1 VSADEIVFRSP
12 ASVLQAASVA
22 LVGASERGKWPRLI
36 HDNLRMFGYAGRVF
50 LVNPRQSEVYGERCF
65 PSLRELPQPV
75 EHAIVIVPAAGVA
88 PVLTDAQAAGLKS
101 ATVYA
106 GAVGDG
112 EDPES
117 KKRGAW
123 LKSFLKS
130 AELRL
135 AGPNCM
141 GAHSYRER
149 LFAYPNAE
157 LCRVPPGPVAC
168 VFQSGGTLQFWLR
181 TGADRGLRFS
191 YGITSGNEA
200 DLDLAD
206 YLNFLV
212 DDPHT
217 SIIALF
223 IEGIRRP
230 AAFMQ
235 SAGRALAAGKPIL
248 AIKTGATLKSQA
260 AAQSHT
266 GVIGGDYAAYLAMC
280 ERYGICN
287 CRSLDDMV
295 ETALAFQGARLPK
308 GPGICFVTTSGG
320 TVDLLLDY
328 AESEGAVIPELA
340 AATNTALLPFLQDS
354 IVPKN
359 PLDLGIPSTLEHAA
373 AVCEVVARD
382 PNVDMLAW
390 AAMLPS
396 KKGAWDGVAAL
407 HGLLSLTDKPVIG
420 FGRMN
425 YQMQPE
431 SVAAQE
437 AAGFPFL
444 QGLEPTLRA
453 MNALWFYAQRT
464 GARPATPPPAPASD
478 LSPAILEATLARYGI
493 ALPAIRVVA
502 TPAQAAAAAEA
513 IGFPVALKVRSPD
526 ILHKT
531 EAGGVMLDL
540 RSRAEVSEAAAA
552 LLAAAR
558 AAHAGARIEG
568 LLVQQMV
575 SGVEAIVGARSDPLY
590 GPLLLIGAGGVLVEL
605 ARDVALRLLP
615 VAAAQ
620 VSAMVDGL
628 RLKQLLAGY
637 RGRAAADRA
646 ALEQTALA
654 LAQFYLD
661 HRARIADV
669 EINPLMVRSA
679 GAVAVDVRVLWRE
692 GAFSGN
698 EESGFSSENATL

>member
-1 VSADEIVFRSP
+1 VSANEIVFRSP
-12 ASVLQAASVA
+12 ASVLQASSVA

-36 HDNLRMFGYAGRVF
+36 FDSLRAFGYPGRVF
-50 LVNPRQSEVYGERCF
+50 LVNPRQGEVYGEPCF
-65 PSLRELPQPV
+65 PSLRALPEPID
-75 EHAIVIVPAAGVA
+75 HAIVIVPAAGVA
-88 PVLTDAQAAGLKS
+88 DVLTDAQAAGLKS
-101 ATVYA
+101 ATIYA

-123 LKSFLKS
+123 LKDFLGRS
-130 AELRL
+130 DLRL

-149 LFAYPNAE
+149 LFAYPNTE
-157 LCRVPPGPVAC
+157 LCRVPPGSVAC

-217 SIIALF
+217 RIIALF

-230 AAFMQ
+230 QAFMH
-235 SAGRALAAGKPIL
+235 AAARALAAGKPIL
-248 AIKTGATLKSQA
+248 AIKTGATAKSQA
-260 AAQSHT
+260 AARSHT

-280 ERYGICN
+280 GRYGICN
-287 CRSLDDMV
+287 CGSLDDMV
-295 ETALAFQGARLPK
+295 ETALAFQGGRLPR
-308 GPGICFVTTSGG
+308 GPRIGFVTTSGG

-328 AESEGAVIPELA
+328 AETVGAVIPEFTD
-340 AATNTALLPFLQDS
+340 ATNAALEPFLQDS

-359 PLDLGIPSTLEHAA
+359 PLDLGIPSTLQDAA

-396 KKGAWDGVAAL
+396 KPGAWDGVEAL
-407 HGLLSLTDKPVIG
+407 RGLLALTDKPVIG

-425 YQMQPE
+425 YQMRPE

-444 QGLEPTLRA
+444 QALEPTLRA
-453 MNALWFYAQRT
+453 MNALWFFAQRQ
-464 GARPATPPPAPASD
+464 GRLPVTPQPAPASD
-478 LSPAILEATLARYGI
+478 LSPATLDATLAQYGI
-493 ALPAIRVVA
+493 ALPRSRAVA
-502 TPAQAAAAAEA
+502 TPEEAAAAATA
-513 IGFPVALKVRSPD
+513 IGFPVALKIRSPD

-531 EAGGVMLDL
+531 EAGGVVLDL
-540 RSRAEVSEAAAA
+540 RSDAEVRTAATT

-558 AAHAGARIEG
+558 CAQAGARIDG
-568 LLVQQMV
+568 LLVQEMV
-575 SGVEAIVGARSDPLY
+575 SGVEAIVGARSDALY
-590 GPLLLIGAGGVLVEL
+590 GPLLLIGAGGILVEL

-615 VAAAQ
+615 VAAHE
-620 VSAMVDGL
+620 VSAMIDGL
-628 RLKQLLAGY
+628 RLQQLMAGY

-654 LAQFYLD
+654 LARFYLD

-669 EINPLMVRSA
+669 EINPLMIRPT
-679 GAVAVDVRVLWRE
+679 GAIAVDVRVLWQDDDRRR
-692 GAFSGN
+692 
-698 EESGFSSENATL
+698 

>member
-1 VSADEIVFRSP
+1 
-12 ASVLQAASVA
+12 
-22 LVGASERGKWPRLI
+22 
-36 HDNLRMFGYAGRVF
+36 
-50 LVNPRQSEVYGERCF
+50 
-65 PSLRELPQPV
+65 
-75 EHAIVIVPAAGVA
+75 
-88 PVLTDAQAAGLKS
+88 
-101 ATVYA
+101 
-106 GAVGDG
+106 
-112 EDPES
+112 
-117 KKRGAW
+117 
-123 LKSFLKS
+123 
-130 AELRL
+130 
-135 AGPNCM
+135 M

-149 LFAYPNAE
+149 LFAYPNSE
-157 LCRVPPGPVAC
+157 LCRVPPGSVGC

-212 DDPHT
+212 EDPHT
-217 SIIALF
+217 GIIALF

-230 AAFMQ
+230 AAFMD
-235 SAGRALAAGKPIL
+235 AAARALAAGKPIL
-248 AIKTGATLKSQA
+248 AIKTGATAKSQA
-260 AAQSHT
+260 AAASHT

-295 ETALAFQGARLPK
+295 ETALAFQGERLPK
-308 GPGICFVTTSGG
+308 GPRIGFVTTSGG
-320 TVDLLLDY
+320 TVDLLFDY
-328 AESEGAVIPELA
+328 AESEGAVIPEFT

-373 AVCEVVARD
+373 KVCEVVARD
-382 PNVDMLAW
+382 PNVDMVAW

-420 FGRMN
+420 FGRMS

-464 GARPATPPPAPASD
+464 GRLPATLPPAPASN
-478 LSPAILEATLARYGI
+478 LSPANLDASLARYGI
-493 ALPAIRVVA
+493 TLPASRAVA
-502 TPAQAAAAAEA
+502 TAAEAEAAAQA
-513 IGFPVALKVRSPD
+513 IGFPVALKIRSPD

-540 RSRAEVSEAAAA
+540 RSGAEVREAAAA
-552 LLAAAR
+552 LIAAAR
-558 AAHAGARIEG
+558 ATNPDARIEG
-568 LLVQQMV
+568 LLVQQMA
-575 SGVEAIVGARSDPLY
+575 SGVDAIVGARSDPLY

-615 VAAAQ
+615 VGARE
-620 VSAMVDGL
+620 VGAMIDAL
-628 RLKQLLAGY
+628 KLKQLLAGY

-646 ALEQTALA
+646 AFEETALA

-661 HRARIADV
+661 HRSRIADV
-669 EINPLMVRSA
+669 EINPLMIGRK

-692 GAFSGN
+692 TS
-698 EESGFSSENATL
+698 

>member
-12 ASVLQAASVA
+12 ASVLQASSVA

-36 HDNLRMFGYAGRVF
+36 FDNLREFGYAGRVF

-65 PSLRELPQPV
+65 PSLRELPEPV
-75 EHAIVIVPAAGVA
+75 DHAIVIVPATGVA
-88 PVLTDAQAAGLKS
+88 DVLTDAQAAGLKS
-101 ATVYA
+101 ATIYA

-112 EDPES
+112 EDPQS

-123 LKSFLKS
+123 LQEFLVDAK
-130 AELRL
+130 LRL

-149 LFAYPNAE
+149 LFAYPNTE
-157 LCRVPPGPVAC
+157 LCRVPPGSVAC

-217 SIIALF
+217 RIITLF

-230 AAFMQ
+230 QAFMQ
-235 SAGRALAAGKPIL
+235 AAGRALEAGKPIL
-248 AIKTGATLKSQA
+248 AIKTGVTAKSQA
-260 AAQSHT
+260 AAASHT

-295 ETALAFQGARLPK
+295 ETALAFQGGRLPK
-308 GPGICFVTTSGG
+308 GPGIGFVTTSGG
-320 TVDLLLDY
+320 TVDLLFDY
-328 AESEGAVIPELA
+328 AESEGAVIPEFT
-340 AATNTALLPFLQDS
+340 AATNTALLPFLQES

-373 AVCEVVARD
+373 SVCEVVARD

-396 KKGAWDGVAAL
+396 KPGAWHGVAAL
-407 HGLLSLTDKPVIG
+407 RALLTVTDKPVIG

-425 YQMQPE
+425 YQMRPE

-444 QGLEPTLRA
+444 QALEPTLRA
-453 MNALWFYAQRT
+453 MNALWFYAQRQ
-464 GARPATPPPAPASD
+464 GRLPVTPKPAPASD
-478 LSPAILEATLARYGI
+478 LSPATLEATLARYGI
-493 ALPAIRVVA
+493 ALPMSRAVA
-502 TPAQAAAAAEA
+502 TPTEAEDAAEA
-513 IGFPVALKVRSPD
+513 IGFPVALKIRSPD

-540 RSRAEVSEAAAA
+540 RSRAEVKDAAGA
-552 LLAAAR
+552 LVAGAR
-558 AAHAGARIEG
+558 AAHKGARIEG
-568 LLVQQMV
+568 LLVQKMV
-575 SGVEAIVGARSDPLY
+575 SGVEAIIGARSDPLY

-605 ARDVALRLLP
+605 ARDVGLRLLP
-615 VAAAQ
+615 VGAPE
-620 VSAMVDGL
+620 VSAMIDGL
-628 RLKQLLAGY
+628 KLKQLLTGY
-637 RGRAAADRA
+637 RGRAAADRST
-646 ALEQTALA
+646 LEQTALG

-669 EINPLMVRSA
+669 EINPLMVGPT
-679 GAVAVDVRVLWRE
+679 GAVAVDVRVLWRQE
-692 GAFSGN
+692 Q
-698 EESGFSSENATL
+698 

>member
-12 ASVLQAASVA
+12 ASVLQASSVA
-22 LVGASERGKWPRLI
+22 LVGASERGKWPKLI
-36 HDNLRMFGYAGRVF
+36 FNSLREFGYPGRVI
-50 LVNPRQSEVYGERCF
+50 LVNPRQREVYGEPCYS
-65 PSLRELPQPV
+65 SLRALPQHV
-75 EHAIVIVPAAGVA
+75 DHAIVIVPAVGVA
-88 PVLTDAQAAGLKS
+88 EVLTDAEAAGVNS
-101 ATVYA
+101 ATIYA

-123 LKSFLKS
+123 LKEFLRNAKI
-130 AELRL
+130 RL

-149 LFAYPNAE
+149 LFAYPNSE
-157 LCRVPPGPVAC
+157 LCKVPPGSIGC

-212 DDPHT
+212 DDPGT
-217 SIIALF
+217 RVIALF

-230 AAFMQ
+230 QAFMH
-235 SAGRALAAGKPIL
+235 AAARALAAGKPVL
-248 AIKTGATLKSQA
+248 AIKTGMTAKSQA

-287 CRSLDDMV
+287 CRSLDDMI
-295 ETALAFQGARLPK
+295 ETALAFQGGRLPR
-308 GPGICFVTTSGG
+308 GPRIGFVTTSGG
-320 TVDLLLDY
+320 TVDLLFDY
-328 AESEGAVIPELA
+328 AESEGAVIPEFTD
-340 AATNTALLPFLQDS
+340 ATNTALLPLLQDS

-373 AVCEVVARD
+373 RVCEVVARD

-396 KKGAWDGVAAL
+396 KPGAWEGIEAL
-407 HGLLSLTDKPVIG
+407 NRLLTLTDKPVFG
-420 FGRMN
+420 FGRMI
-425 YQMQPE
+425 YQMRPE

-444 QGLEPTLRA
+444 QALEPTLRA

-464 GARPATPPPAPASD
+464 GRVPPAPSAAPDSN
-478 LSPAILEATLARYGI
+478 LSPATLDATLARYGI
-493 ALPAIRVVA
+493 SLPRSRAIADA
-502 TPAQAAAAAEA
+502 TEAMAAADT
-513 IGFPVALKVRSPD
+513 IGYPVGLKIRSPD

-531 EAGGVMLDL
+531 EAGGVALDL
-540 RSRAEVSEAAAA
+540 RNRAEVREAAAK
-552 LLAAAR
+552 LLSAASAV
-558 AAHAGARIEG
+558 RIDG
-568 LLVQQMV
+568 LLVQEMV
-575 SGVEAIVGARSDPLY
+575 SGVEAIIGARSDPLY
-590 GPLLLIGAGGVLVEL
+590 GPLLLIGAGGVLVEV
-605 ARDVALRLLP
+605 ARDAALRLLP
-615 VAAAQ
+615 LGAGEI
-620 VSAMVDGL
+620 SSMIEGL
-628 RLKQLLAGY
+628 RLKRLLAGF
-637 RGRAAADRA
+637 RGRSVADRS
-646 ALEQTALA
+646 ALEATALA

-661 HRARIADV
+661 HRARIAEI
-669 EINPLMVRSA
+669 EINPLMIRAS
-679 GAVAVDVRVLWRE
+679 GAIAVDVRALWRDQQ
-692 GAFSGN
+692 
-698 EESGFSSENATL
+698 

>member
-1 VSADEIVFRSP
+1 VSANEIVFRSP
-12 ASVLQAASVA
+12 ASVLQASSIA

-36 HDNLRMFGYAGRVF
+36 FDSLRAFGYPGRVF
-50 LVNPRQSEVYGERCF
+50 LVNPRQSEVYGEPCF
-65 PSLRELPQPV
+65 PSLRVLPEPID
-75 EHAIVIVPAAGVA
+75 HAIVIVPATGVA
-88 PVLTDAQAAGLKS
+88 DVLTDAEAAGLKS
-101 ATVYA
+101 ATIYA

-123 LKSFLKS
+123 LKDFLS
-130 AELRL
+130 RSNLRL

-149 LFAYPNAE
+149 LFAYPNTE

-230 AAFMQ
+230 EAFMH
-235 SAGRALAAGKPIL
+235 AAARALAAGKPIL
-248 AIKTGATLKSQA
+248 AIKTGATAKSQA
-260 AAQSHT
+260 AARSHT

-287 CRSLDDMV
+287 CGSLDDMV
-295 ETALAFQGARLPK
+295 ETALAFQGGRLPR
-308 GPGICFVTTSGG
+308 GPRIGFVTTSGG
-320 TVDLLLDY
+320 TVDLLFDY
-328 AESEGAVIPELA
+328 AETVGTVIAEFA
-340 AATNTALLPFLQDS
+340 DATNTALEPFLQDS

-359 PLDLGIPSTLEHAA
+359 PLDLGIPSTLQHAA

-396 KKGAWDGVAAL
+396 KPGAWDGVEAL
-407 HGLLSLTDKPVIG
+407 RGLLALTDKPVIG
-420 FGRMN
+420 FGRMS
-425 YQMQPE
+425 YQMRPE

-444 QGLEPTLRA
+444 QALEPTLRA
-453 MNALWFYAQRT
+453 MNALWFFAQRQ
-464 GARPATPPPAPASD
+464 GRRPVTPQPAPASD
-478 LSPAILEATLARYGI
+478 LSPATLEATLAQYGI
-493 ALPAIRVVA
+493 ALPRGRAVA
-502 TPAQAAAAAEA
+502 TPEEAAAAAA
-513 IGFPVALKVRSPD
+513 TIGFPVALKIRSPD

-531 EAGGVMLDL
+531 EAGGVVLDL
-540 RSRAEVSEAAAA
+540 RSGAEVRTAATA

-558 AAHAGARIEG
+558 CVQAGARIDG
-568 LLVQQMV
+568 LLVQEMV

-615 VAAAQ
+615 VAARE
-620 VSAMVDGL
+620 VSAMIEGL
-628 RLKQLLAGY
+628 RLKQLMAGY

-654 LAQFYLD
+654 LARFYLD

-669 EINPLMVRSA
+669 EINPLMIRPT
-679 GAVAVDVRVLWRE
+679 GAVAVDVRVLWQDDDRRR
-692 GAFSGN
+692 
-698 EESGFSSENATL
+698 

>member
-1 VSADEIVFRSP
+1 VSADTITFRSP

-36 HDNLRMFGYAGRVF
+36 FDSLRSFGYPGRVH
-50 LVNPRQSEVYGERCF
+50 LVNPRQSEVYGEPCV
-65 PSLRELPQPV
+65 PSLRALPEPV
-75 EHAIVIVPAAGVA
+75 EHAIVIVPASGVA
-88 PVLTDAQAAGLKS
+88 DVLMDAQAVGLKS
-101 ATVYA
+101 ATIYA

-123 LKSFLKS
+123 LKEFLVHS
-130 AELRL
+130 RLRL

-149 LFAYPNAE
+149 LFAYPNRE
-157 LCRVPPGPVAC
+157 LCGVPPGSVGC

-217 SIIALF
+217 RIIALF

-230 AAFMQ
+230 QAFMH
-235 SAGRALAAGKPIL
+235 AAARALAAGKPIL
-248 AIKTGATLKSQA
+248 AIKTGATAKSQA
-260 AAQSHT
+260 AAASHT

-295 ETALAFQGARLPK
+295 ETALAFQGGRLPK
-308 GPGICFVTTSGG
+308 GPRIGFVTTSGG
-320 TVDLLLDY
+320 TVDLLFDY
-328 AESEGAVIPELA
+328 AETEGAVIPEFTP
-340 AATNTALLPFLQDS
+340 ATNTALLPFLQDS

-359 PLDLGIPSTLEHAA
+359 PLDLGIPSTLQHAA

-390 AAMLPS
+390 AAMLPN
-396 KKGAWDGVAAL
+396 KAGAWDGVEAL
-407 HGLLSLTDKPVIG
+407 HGLLALTDKPVVG
-420 FGRMN
+420 FGRMT
-425 YQMQPE
+425 YQMRPE

-444 QGLEPTLRA
+444 QALEPTLRA
-453 MNALWFYAQRT
+453 MNALWFFAQRQ
-464 GARPATPPPAPASD
+464 GRLPAHPEPAPASD
-478 LSPAILEATLARYGI
+478 LSPANLEATLTRYGI
-493 ALPAIRVVA
+493 ALPRSRAVTTIA
-502 TPAQAAAAAEA
+502 EAQAAAEA
-513 IGFPVALKVRSPD
+513 IGYPVALKIRSPD

-531 EAGGVMLDL
+531 ETGGVMLDL
-540 RSRAEVSEAAAA
+540 RNGADVKAAAEA

-558 AAHAGARIEG
+558 TAQAAARIDG
-568 LLVQQMV
+568 LLVQEMV

-615 VAAAQ
+615 VTAPQ
-620 VSAMVDGL
+620 VSAMIEGL
-628 RLKQLLAGY
+628 RLRRLLEGY
-637 RGRAAADRA
+637 RGRPAADRA

-661 HRARIADV
+661 HRTRIADV
-669 EINPLMVRSA
+669 EINPLMVRPALGSTRVQQSKPPA
-679 GAVAVDVRVLWRE
+679 GAVAVDVRVLWRDDKP
-692 GAFSGN
+692 A
-698 EESGFSSENATL
+698 

>member
-1 VSADEIVFRSP
+1 VSANEIVFRSP
-12 ASVLQAASVA
+12 ASVLQASSIA

-36 HDNLRMFGYAGRVF
+36 FDSLRAFGYPGRVF
-50 LVNPRQSEVYGERCF
+50 LVNPRQSEVYGEPCF
-65 PSLRELPQPV
+65 PSLRVLPEPID
-75 EHAIVIVPAAGVA
+75 HAIVIVPATGVA
-88 PVLTDAQAAGLKS
+88 DVLTDAEAAGLKS
-101 ATVYA
+101 ATIYA

-123 LKSFLKS
+123 LKDFLS
-130 AELRL
+130 RSNLRL

-149 LFAYPNAE
+149 LFAYPNTE

-230 AAFMQ
+230 EAFMH
-235 SAGRALAAGKPIL
+235 AAARALAAGKPIL
-248 AIKTGATLKSQA
+248 AIKTGATAKSQA
-260 AAQSHT
+260 AARSHT

-287 CRSLDDMV
+287 CGSLDDMV
-295 ETALAFQGARLPK
+295 ETALAFQGGRLPR
-308 GPGICFVTTSGG
+308 GPRIGFVTTSGG
-320 TVDLLLDY
+320 TVDLLFDY
-328 AESEGAVIPELA
+328 AETVGAVIAEFTD
-340 AATNTALLPFLQDS
+340 ATNTALEPFLQDS

-359 PLDLGIPSTLEHAA
+359 PLDLGIPSTLQHAA

-396 KKGAWDGVAAL
+396 KPGAWDGVEAL
-407 HGLLSLTDKPVIG
+407 RGLLALTDKPVIG
-420 FGRMN
+420 FGRMS
-425 YQMQPE
+425 YQMRPE

-444 QGLEPTLRA
+444 QALEPTLRA
-453 MNALWFYAQRT
+453 MNALWFFAQRQ
-464 GARPATPPPAPASD
+464 GRRPVTPQPAPASD
-478 LSPAILEATLARYGI
+478 LSPATLEATLAQYGI
-493 ALPAIRVVA
+493 ALPRGRAVA
-502 TPAQAAAAAEA
+502 TPE
-513 IGFPVALKVRSPD
+513 
-526 ILHKT
+526 
-531 EAGGVMLDL
+531 
-540 RSRAEVSEAAAA
+540 
-552 LLAAAR
+552 
-558 AAHAGARIEG
+558 
-568 LLVQQMV
+568 
-575 SGVEAIVGARSDPLY
+575 
-590 GPLLLIGAGGVLVEL
+590 
-605 ARDVALRLLP
+605 
-615 VAAAQ
+615 
-620 VSAMVDGL
+620 
-628 RLKQLLAGY
+628 
-637 RGRAAADRA
+637 
-646 ALEQTALA
+646 
-654 LAQFYLD
+654 
-661 HRARIADV
+661 
-669 EINPLMVRSA
+669 
-679 GAVAVDVRVLWRE
+679 
-692 GAFSGN
+692 
-698 EESGFSSENATL
+698 